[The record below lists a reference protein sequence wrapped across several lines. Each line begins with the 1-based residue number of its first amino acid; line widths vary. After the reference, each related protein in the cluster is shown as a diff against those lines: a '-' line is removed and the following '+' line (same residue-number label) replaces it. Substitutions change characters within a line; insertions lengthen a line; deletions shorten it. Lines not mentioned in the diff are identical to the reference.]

1 MSAAERWR
9 VMPGTEA
16 EAAQRFADLD
26 AVFALDGQVVA
37 QDSLTRTL
45 RVEIGGRA
53 YYVKRYA
60 GLGKK
65 PLRRLFATPR
75 VETEWR
81 NLERFAAWG
90 IPTARLVAHG
100 LERKGGRFLRGALV
114 TAEIPDTTDLGRLAN
129 AADPRLKSRCWWD
142 GVARQIAAIAR
153 AMHERR
159 FVHGDFKWRNLLVDG
174 AGRVFLIDCPSGGF
188 WWPPFLEYRVV
199 KDLACLDKVAK
210 YHLPRTRR
218 LRFYLD
224 YARKKKLDAADK
236 RRIRRIVAFFA
247 GRE

>member
-9 VMPGTEA
+9 VMPGAEP
-16 EAAQRFADLD
+16 EAARRFADLD
-26 AVFALDGQVVA
+26 AVFALEGEVVA

-45 RVEIGGRA
+45 RMETGGRT

-75 VETEWR
+75 VATEWQ

-90 IPTARLVAHG
+90 IPTAQIVARG
-100 LERKGGRFLRGALV
+100 LERRGGRFLRGALI
-114 TAEIPDTTDLGRLAN
+114 TAGIPGTADLARLA
-129 AADPRLKSRCWWD
+129 REGKKSRRWWD
-142 GVARQIAAIAR
+142 GVARQAAAIAR
-153 AMHERR
+153 AMHTHR
-159 FVHGDFKWRNLLVDG
+159 FIHGDLKWRNLLADE
-174 AGRVFLIDCPSGGF
+174 AGKVFLIDSPNGGF
-188 WWPPFLEYRVV
+188 WRPPFLEYRIV

-210 YHLPRTRR
+210 YELSRTQR

-224 YARKKKLDAADK
+224 YVEKRRLDAADK
-236 RRIRRIVAFFA
+236 RRIRKIVAFFE